1 MTPDEFAQARQKLGL
16 RNADL
21 ARLLGVAEGRATK
34 TIYDWRHG
42 VYPLDA
48 ARVRLL
54 RAYLDGYR
62 PPDWP
67 AAGRS
72 RNTKEE

>member
-21 ARLLGVAEGRATK
+21 ARMLGVAESRATK
-34 TIYDWRHG
+34 TFYDWRHG
-42 VYPLDA
+42 FYPLDA
-48 ARVRLL
+48 AKARLL

-67 AAGRS
+67 AADRS
-72 RNTKEE
+72 RNITEE